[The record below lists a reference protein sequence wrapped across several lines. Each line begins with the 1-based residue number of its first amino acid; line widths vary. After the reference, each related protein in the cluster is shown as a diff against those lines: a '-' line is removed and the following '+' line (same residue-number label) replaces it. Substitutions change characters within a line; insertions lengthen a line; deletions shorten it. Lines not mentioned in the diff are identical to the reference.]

1 MWIVILVVISAV
13 VSVAGFFVYVILSDE
28 EFPLDDPFDGEAT
41 LLDTKKWTPDLIAA
55 IADKI
60 G

>member
-1 MWIVILVVISAV
+1 MWIVISIVISAV

-41 LLDTKKWTPDLIAA
+41 LPDTKNGRPI
-55 IADKI
+55 
-60 G
+60 